1 MGACPALHCAST
13 VRPPFA
19 IYISTSLRDSRSD
32 NFCDKEYYE
41 IDSVAAEAGGGGGA
55 GVSVTRVAAGGG
67 AGAASW
73 SGTPAAG

>member
-1 MGACPALHCAST
+1 M
-13 VRPPFA
+13 
-19 IYISTSLRDSRSD
+19 D

-41 IDSVAAEAGGGGGA
+41 IDSVAAEAGGRGGA